1 MREQA
6 APQSLSQGD
15 TPYLPPRGPGE
26 PCCLWGASGPGS
38 GPLAPPS
45 QPHSITS
52 LAGTGSTPWGQGS
65 SRSRP
70 GLLPAAPSTPR
81 RLCTRDQPG
90 KVNQS
95 GCTLLPSVLT
105 ETAREAA
112 ARGAAKG
119 RALPSVSPSAEWVAL
134 LAVHSSALSGCG
146 LSASAGTLTSSGLS
160 LNLTRARDCC
170 RRAKGERDLCTQ
182 FGGWPPAILRR
193 RWGHR
198 TSRHCLERG
207 QALRPQ
213 LFLPWLSGCVS
224 VRILLRLQGARCF

>member
-1 MREQA
+1 MREQE

-52 LAGTGSTPWGQGS
+52 LAGTGSTPWAREVPEAALVSCQLPPARPAGSALGIGREGESEWPHASSFSSDRNCQGS
-65 SRSRP
+65 SRPWGCQGPCSALSVSICRMGGSPRRPLISTQWLWPVCLCRHVDLLGALPESHTGP
-70 GLLPAAPSTPR
+70 GLL
-81 RLCTRDQPG
+81 Q
-90 KVNQS
+90 K
-95 GCTLLPSVLT
+95 
-105 ETAREAA
+105 
-112 ARGAAKG
+112 
-119 RALPSVSPSAEWVAL
+119 
-134 LAVHSSALSGCG
+134 
-146 LSASAGTLTSSGLS
+146 
-160 LNLTRARDCC
+160 
-170 RRAKGERDLCTQ
+170 AKGERDLCTQ